1 MLSSARRKE
10 AISMKYR
17 TSKEERA
24 YAVMD
29 EKELRRLIRHELE
42 ALNLRQLQR
51 ILWIIETKRG
61 C

>member
-1 MLSSARRKE
+1 
-10 AISMKYR
+10 MKIR
-17 TSKEERA
+17 LTKEERA
-24 YAVMD
+24 YSVMD
-29 EKELRRLIRHELE
+29 EKELRRLIRKELE

>member
-1 MLSSARRKE
+1 
-10 AISMKYR
+10 MKHR
-17 TSKEERA
+17 ISKEERA

-42 ALNLRQLQR
+42 DLNLKQLQR
-51 ILWIIETKRG
+51 ILWIIDTKRG

>member
-1 MLSSARRKE
+1 
-10 AISMKYR
+10 MKYR

-24 YAVMD
+24 YSVMD
-29 EKELRRLIRHELE
+29 EKELRRLIRYELE